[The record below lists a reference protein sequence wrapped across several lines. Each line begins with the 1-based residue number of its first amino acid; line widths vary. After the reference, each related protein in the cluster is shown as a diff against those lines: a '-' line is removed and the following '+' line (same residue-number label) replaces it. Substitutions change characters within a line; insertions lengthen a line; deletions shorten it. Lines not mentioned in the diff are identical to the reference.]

1 MSAEEIEVR
10 EGFRKHY
17 AVAVY
22 AISRVY
28 GGPEEGGWWYDD
40 GPLMG
45 VQHVTASYD
54 VALEVCQ
61 RLNEQY
67 KKDAEAENYRDGVRD
82 VATLVELPR
91 KESIYAD
98 VKCHAEI
105 DEDEYRTRWD
115 IPTEYEERHMHYC

>member
-1 MSAEEIEVR
+1 MDEE
-10 EGFRKHY
+10 FRKHY

-22 AISRVY
+22 SVGRQY
-28 GGPEEGGWWYDD
+28 GGPEEGGWYYDD
-40 GPLMG
+40 GELRG
-45 VQHVTASYD
+45 VAHITASYD
-54 VALEVCQ
+54 VALEICQ

-67 KKDAEAENYRDGVRD
+67 AEDSRERGFIDRYRD

-98 VKCHAEI
+98 IKCHTDI

-115 IPTEYEERHMHYC
+115 IPTDYEERRMHYC